1 VQGTCG
7 RLEKHI
13 LKISGFKQIVVVS
26 VGLLGRFLI
35 LLLVFGSL
43 SWGLYYAWNSPQA
56 LKYFQLREIHFKGT
70 THVSEESL
78 RLLIQKSSPPN
89 LLQIDLEHVRGIVET
104 EAWVKSAVVRRKLP
118 DELVIYVDERQ
129 PAAVAAIDRELYVVD
144 EEGTILDRQKSDDL
158 LDRPVVKGLRNLTHE
173 GAQTHNSARM
183 LAYTS
188 LLAELSSGEQDYAA
202 SVSEVD
208 VENPERIGIVLDH
221 DPVPIYLGGTR
232 FLERYQRFL
241 SQRSLYR
248 ELKQEH
254 GLIEYIDVSYD
265 NKIIFHTP
273 YEQTERITGGA
284 DDHPL

>member
-1 VQGTCG
+1 MQGTCG

-13 LKISGFKQIVVVS
+13 LKISGFKQILLVS
-26 VGLLGRFLI
+26 VGFLGRFLL
-35 LLLVFGSL
+35 LLLVFGGL
-43 SWGLYYAWNSPQA
+43 SWSVYYAWDSPQA
-56 LKYFQLREIHFKGT
+56 LKYFQLREIHFKGA

-78 RLLIQKSSPPN
+78 RLLIQKSSAPN

-118 DELVIYVDERQ
+118 DELIIIVDERK

-144 EEGTILDRQKSDDL
+144 EEGTILDRQESDYL

-173 GAQTHNSARM
+173 DAQTHNSSRM
-183 LAYTS
+183 RAYTR
-188 LLAELSSGEQDYAA
+188 LLAELSSGEHDYAA

-208 VENPERIGIVLDH
+208 VENPKRIGIVLDH
-221 DPVPIYLGGTR
+221 DPVPIYLGGKR
-232 FLERYQRFL
+232 FLERYKRFL
-241 SQRSLYR
+241 SQQSLYR

-254 GLIEYIDVSYD
+254 GLIEYIDLSYD

-273 YEQTERITGGA
+273 DEQTERITGGA

>member
-1 VQGTCG
+1 M
-7 RLEKHI
+7 
-13 LKISGFKQIVVVS
+13 KISGFKQIVVVS

-56 LKYFQLREIHFKGT
+56 LKSFQLREIHFKGT

-273 YEQTERITGGA
+273 YEQTEHITGGA

>member
-1 VQGTCG
+1 M
-7 RLEKHI
+7 
-13 LKISGFKQIVVVS
+13 KISGFKRILLVS
-26 VGLLGRFLI
+26 VGFLGRFLA
-35 LLLVFGSL
+35 LLLVFGGF
-43 SWGLYYAWNSPQA
+43 SWAVYYAWDSPQA
-56 LKYFQLREIHFKGT
+56 LKYFQLREIHFEGV
-70 THVSEESL
+70 THVSQESL

-118 DELVIYVDERQ
+118 DELYIYVDERK
-129 PAAVAAIDRELYVVD
+129 PAAVAAIDRGLYVVD
-144 EEGTILDRQKSDDL
+144 EEGIILDRQKSDDL
-158 LDRPVVKGLRNLTHE
+158 LDRPVVKGLRNLTPE
-173 GAQTHNSARM
+173 DAQTHNSSRM
-183 LAYTS
+183 RAYTR

-208 VENPERIGIVLDH
+208 VENPERIGIVLDR
-221 DPVPIYLGGTR
+221 DPVPIYLGGNR

-241 SQRSLYR
+241 SQQSLYR

-254 GLIEYIDVSYD
+254 GLIEYIDLSYD

-273 YEQTERITGGA
+273 DEQTERITGGA